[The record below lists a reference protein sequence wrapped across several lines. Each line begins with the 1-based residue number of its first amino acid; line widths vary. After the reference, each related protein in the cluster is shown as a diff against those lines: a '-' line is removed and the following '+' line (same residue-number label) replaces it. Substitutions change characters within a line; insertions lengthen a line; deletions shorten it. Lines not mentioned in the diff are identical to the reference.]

1 MKERPILFSGPMVC
15 AILEG
20 RKTQTRR
27 VVKFQR
33 GFNEKGNVRVSG
45 DMWQVSA
52 GQYNVWSDPFSCPY
66 GVAGDRLWVRETWS
80 PSVKAPLCQVAYA
93 ADGRCYGIGG
103 NGCGNNFHIFHGWLV
118 DSAVRGDKPGDTF
131 GRSLYEK
138 WRPSIHMPR
147 WASRLTLEITDV
159 RVERLQ
165 SISEDDAKA
174 EGVDEMCVLPGDQ
187 GSFIQ
192 PYAALWE
199 SINGPGSWNAN
210 PWVWVVE
217 FKQI

>member
-66 GVAGDRLWVRETWS
+66 GVAGDRLWVRETWA
-80 PSVKAPLCQVAYA
+80 PSV
-93 ADGRCYGIGG
+93 R
-103 NGCGNNFHIFHGWLV
+103 
-118 DSAVRGDKPGDTF
+118 
-131 GRSLYEK
+131 
-138 WRPSIHMPR
+138 
-147 WASRLTLEITDV
+147 ASRLTLEITDV

-199 SINGPGSWNAN
+199 SINPGSWNAN